1 MAKKAATPA
10 TITLKHLAAA
20 LAEEHDLSKK
30 AAEAI
35 LTDMVGKIAKHLKK
49 GERVRIVGL
58 GILQV
63 RKRAARTGPQPRHRR
78 ADPDQGQQ
86 EGRLPRRQGTQG
98 SRLSRRSPIAPKAPF
113 RRGPGMALFCYRALP
128 LPSFSD
134 RHAGLALTFTHD
146 VTERFLRYVVIDTQ
160 SDPASPTCPSTEKQ
174 KNLGRLLASELQAI
188 GLTDAHLDE
197 HGYVYATIPANTD
210 KKVPVICFCSHMDTS
225 PDCTGANVKPQIVR
239 NYQGGDIVLPADPT
253 QVIRAADHPALAD
266 QIGHDIIT
274 TDGTTLLGADN
285 KAGLAEIMDAAR
297 FLVQNPDIKH
307 GTIKILFT
315 PDEEIGRGVDKV
327 DLKKLGA
334 DFAYTMDG
342 ETAGN
347 IEDETFS
354 ADGATITIEGVSTH
368 PGFAKGKMEHAI
380 KIAAAIVDRLP
391 RDTCSPET
399 TEGKEGFLHPIG
411 ITGALE
417 KATIGFIV
425 RDFTDEGLQ
434 QKEALLEGIVKE
446 VMKDYPRSTYRMEVK
461 AQYRNM
467 KQVIDRHP
475 ETVDYAIEAIRRA
488 GLTPVRSSIR
498 GGTDGSRLSFM
509 GLPCPNIFAGE
520 HAFHSRLE
528 WVSRQDMEK
537 AAETIVHLAMI
548 WEERA

>member
-1 MAKKAATPA
+1 
-10 TITLKHLAAA
+10 
-20 LAEEHDLSKK
+20 
-30 AAEAI
+30 
-35 LTDMVGKIAKHLKK
+35 
-49 GERVRIVGL
+49 
-58 GILQV
+58 
-63 RKRAARTGPQPRHRR
+63 
-78 ADPDQGQQ
+78 
-86 EGRLPRRQGTQG
+86 
-98 SRLSRRSPIAPKAPF
+98 
-113 RRGPGMALFCYRALP
+113 
-128 LPSFSD
+128 
-134 RHAGLALTFTHD
+134 
-146 VTERFLRYVVIDTQ
+146 
-160 SDPASPTCPSTEKQ
+160 
-174 KNLGRLLASELQAI
+174 
-188 GLTDAHLDE
+188 
-197 HGYVYATIPANTD
+197 
-210 KKVPVICFCSHMDTS
+210 MDTS
-225 PDCTGANVKPQIVR
+225 PDCTGADVKPQIVR

-253 QVIRAADHPALAD
+253 QVIRATDHPALAD
-266 QIGHDIIT
+266 QIGHDVIT

-297 FLVQNPDIKH
+297 FLVQNPHIKH

-315 PDEEIGRGVDKV
+315 PDEEIGRGVDKA
-327 DLKKLGA
+327 DLKKLAA

-391 RDTCSPET
+391 GDTCSPET

-417 KATIGFIV
+417 KASIGFIV
-425 RDFTDEGLQ
+425 RDFTDEGLLE
-434 QKEALLEGIVKE
+434 KEALLEEIVKE

-475 ETVDYAIEAIRRA
+475 EIVDYAIEAIRRA

-528 WVSRQDMEK
+528 WVSREDMEK